1 MNKNYLLI
9 SALWLISIGE
19 GHTAPNK
26 AQLAVWAN
34 EAIVAT
40 YTFDYKNY
48 LAEQKQIAKYF
59 SSPGWI
65 TYSQA
70 LIDSKLPENVQK
82 NSYFVSAVAT
92 QPPVIKEID
101 ATHWQATMP
110 ILVLYENPQYKQQ
123 QHLHVVL
130 NFSEAAPDQGIRG
143 LRIDSLQS
151 TASAPPCQCVNQTID
166 SIANTDEKQ

>member
-1 MNKNYLLI
+1 MKKNYLLI
-9 SALWLISIGE
+9 SVLWLASIGK
-19 GHTAPNK
+19 GDAAPDK
-26 AQLAVWAN
+26 VQRAVWAN

-48 LAEQKQIAKYF
+48 LTEQKQIAKYF

-65 TYSQA
+65 AYSQA
-70 LIDSKLPENVQK
+70 LIDSKLPGNVQK

-110 ILVLYENPQYKQQ
+110 ILVLYENPQYQQQ

-130 NFSEAAPDQGIRG
+130 NFSEAPPNQGIRG
-143 LRIDSLQS
+143 LRIDNLQS
-151 TASAPPCQCVNQTID
+151 TASTPPCQCVNQAID
-166 SIANTDEKQ
+166 SIASTNEKQ